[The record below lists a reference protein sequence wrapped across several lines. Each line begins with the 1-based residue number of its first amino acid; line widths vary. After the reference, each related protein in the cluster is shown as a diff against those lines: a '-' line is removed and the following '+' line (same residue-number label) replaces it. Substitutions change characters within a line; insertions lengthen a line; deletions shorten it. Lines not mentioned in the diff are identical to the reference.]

1 MVSYGSRDLS
11 KIIFLQIVASTKILK
26 NQSRYIS
33 YITNKNNILKK
44 KKKKKKKRKKKTERS
59 RFKEKYQKFAKKK
72 ERLQY
77 RD

>member
-33 YITNKNNILKK
+33 YITNKSNFL
-44 KKKKKKKRKKKTERS
+44 KKKKKKRKKKTERS